1 MNERDEELLG
11 DLLLQW
17 EELKQRGQD
26 TPASELAK
34 DHPEL
39 IEELANRIEALK
51 ATEWLDKPL
60 DDDPSGDDPPA
71 TPPVSPRT
79 LAGRY
84 RLDDLIAE
92 GGFAQVYRAYDKELQ
107 RTVAV
112 KLPKPSKLA
121 STEAFLA
128 AHGEDVA
135 EDVGERRR

>member
-17 EELKQRGQD
+17 EELKQRGQA

-39 IEELANRIEALK
+39 IEELANRIKALR

-60 DDDPSGDDPPA
+60 DDDPSSDDPPA

-92 GGFAQVYRAYDKELQ
+92 GGFAQVYRAYDTELQ
-107 RTVAV
+107 RTVAI

-121 STEAFLA
+121 STEAS
-128 AHGEDVA
+128 
-135 EDVGERRR
+135 RRSTKSGPAKT